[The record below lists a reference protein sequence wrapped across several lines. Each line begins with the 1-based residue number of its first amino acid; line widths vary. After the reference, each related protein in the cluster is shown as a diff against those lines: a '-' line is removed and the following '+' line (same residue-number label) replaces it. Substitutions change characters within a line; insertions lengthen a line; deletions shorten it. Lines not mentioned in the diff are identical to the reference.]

1 MRTFV
6 CVLLVLAMLGSSSA
20 IGQQATA
27 VPHIGFLRAETPDAF
42 LDAFREGLRDLGYV
56 DGKNVIVDARWA
68 NGYFDKLPALAN
80 ELVRMKVKVI
90 VTASTPAALAAKQA
104 TSTIP
109 IVIAASGDPVASG
122 LVATLA
128 RPGGN
133 ITGQTVMMGEVAV
146 KRLELLKEA
155 VPGLS
160 RVAVLW
166 SALNPV
172 YGPILKDMEHAAA
185 RINVQVKVFP
195 VRSPDEIPS
204 ALALVKSSHCDG
216 LYVFEDAVF
225 RGSTAVMD
233 FAASARLPAVYG
245 GSEFVAK
252 GGMMSYAPDIP
263 EVFRR
268 AALFLDKILRG
279 AKPGELPIEQ
289 PTKFELAVNLK
300 TAKALGITIPRLIL
314 VRADKVVQ

>member
-1 MRTFV
+1 MFSI
-6 CVLLVLAMLGSSSA
+6 LGSSLV
-20 IGQQATA
+20 IGQQPA
-27 VPHIGFLRAETPDAF
+27 VPRIGFLRAETPDAF
-42 LDAFREGLRDLGYV
+42 LDSFREGLRELGYV
-56 DGKNVIVDARWA
+56 DGKNIIVDARWA
-68 NGYFDKLPALAN
+68 NGYFDNLPVLAN
-80 ELVRMKVKVI
+80 ELVRMNVKII

-104 TSTIP
+104 TTTIP
-109 IVIAASGDPVASG
+109 IVIVSGDPVASG

-133 ITGQTVMMGEVAV
+133 ITGQTVMMGEVAI

-155 VPGLS
+155 VPTVS

-172 YGPILKDMEHAAA
+172 YAPVLKDMERAAT
-185 RINVQVKVFP
+185 RIKVQLRVFP
-195 VRSPDEIPS
+195 VRSPDEIAS

-225 RGSTAVMD
+225 RSNTAVMD
-233 FAASARLPAVYG
+233 FAARARLPAVYG
-245 GSEFVAK
+245 GSEFVTK

-268 AALFLDKILRG
+268 AARFVDKILRG
-279 AKPGELPIEQ
+279 AKPAELPIEQ

-300 TAKALGITIPRLIL
+300 TAKALGITIPAPIL
-314 VRADKVVQ
+314 LRADKVIQ